1 MNSNQIALKTRE
13 EESKHANVC
22 QQTGGSRTIL
32 PDKPLG
38 KLQSQ
43 LHDSLYRSSP
53 FPRDVSDALL
63 LRAGQNGL
71 HRSMTILLGAERWG
85 REAGRMTHNSSSLMA
100 AAHPHRKLAS

>member
-1 MNSNQIALKTRE
+1 
-13 EESKHANVC
+13 
-22 QQTGGSRTIL
+22 
-32 PDKPLG
+32 
-38 KLQSQ
+38 
-43 LHDSLYRSSP
+43 
-53 FPRDVSDALL
+53 VSDALL